1 MFWTYVIAFGGALG
15 GMMLTILV
23 QSEIINRSEKF
34 KAGFN
39 DALKFYT
46 TTNRGGLYV
55 GAMVVFLFLYL
66 IPNLI
71 SSDAKVFE
79 NFLENLRFWSIGLG
93 IVSQALGFLAV
104 KKSHQK
110 LDEVDKKD

>member
-1 MFWTYVIAFGGALG
+1 MFWTYVIAFGGAFG

-55 GAMVVFLFLYL
+55 GGMVVFLFMYL
-66 IPNLI
+66 LPNLMT
-71 SSDAKVFE
+71 SDAKVFQ
-79 NFLENLRFWSIGLG
+79 NFLENLRWWSIGVGL
-93 IVSQALGFLAV
+93 VSQALGFLAV

>member
-1 MFWTYVIAFGGALG
+1 MFWTYVIAFGGAFG

-71 SSDAKVFE
+71 SSDAKVFQ

>member
-1 MFWTYVIAFGGALG
+1 MLGTYLIAFGGALG
-15 GMMLTILV
+15 GMFLTILV

-34 KAGFN
+34 TAGFN
-39 DALKFYT
+39 DAFKFYT

>member
-1 MFWTYVIAFGGALG
+1 MFWTYLIAFGGALG
-15 GMMLTILV
+15 GMFLTILV

-34 KAGFN
+34 TAGFN
-39 DALKFYT
+39 DAFKFYT
-46 TTNRGGLYV
+46 TKNRGGLYV
-55 GAMVVFLFLYL
+55 GGMVVFLFLYL

-71 SSDAKVFE
+71 TSDVKVLA
-79 NFLENLRFWSIGLG
+79 NFLENIRFWSIGIG

-110 LDEVDKKD
+110 LDDFDKKD

>member
-1 MFWTYVIAFGGALG
+1 MLQTYVIAFGGAIG
-15 GMMLTILV
+15 GMILTVLV

-46 TTNRGGLYV
+46 TKNRGGLYV
-55 GAMVVFLFLYL
+55 GATVVLLFMYL

-79 NFLENLRFWSIGLG
+79 NFLENIRFWSIGLG

-110 LDEVDKKD
+110 LDEADKNE

>member
-1 MFWTYVIAFGGALG
+1 MFWTYVIAFGGAFG
-15 GMMLTILV
+15 GMILTILV

>member
-1 MFWTYVIAFGGALG
+1 MLGTYLIAFGGALG
-15 GMMLTILV
+15 GMMLTVLA

-55 GAMVVFLFLYL
+55 GGMVIFLFMYL
-66 IPNLI
+66 LPNLMT
-71 SSDAKVFE
+71 SDARVFQ
-79 NFLENLRFWSIGLG
+79 NFLENLRWWSIGVG

-110 LDEVDKKD
+110 LDDFDKKD

>member
-1 MFWTYVIAFGGALG
+1 MFETYFIAFGGALG
-15 GMMLTILV
+15 GMIVTVLV

-55 GAMVVFLFLYL
+55 GAMVIFLFLYL
-66 IPNLI
+66 IPAI
-71 SSDAKVFE
+71 VSSDAKVFQ
-79 NFLENLRFWSIGLG
+79 NFLNNLRWWSIGVGL
-93 IVSQALGFLAV
+93 VSQALGFLAV

-110 LDEVDKKD
+110 LDDFDKKD

>member
-1 MFWTYVIAFGGALG
+1 MFETYFIAFGGALG
-15 GMMLTILV
+15 GMMLTVLA

-39 DALKFYT
+39 DAFKFYT

-55 GAMVVFLFLYL
+55 GAMVIFLFLYL
-66 IPNLI
+66 IPNII
-71 SSDAKVFE
+71 SSDAKFFE
-79 NFLENLRFWSIGLG
+79 NFLKNLRFWSIGVG

-104 KKSHQK
+104 KKTHQK
-110 LDEVDKKD
+110 LDDFDKKD